1 MGVKVDKIDDNNKKA
16 LKFAFNITDDSST
29 YIQSIF
35 CKNKH
40 DHMMDYNFTI
50 HLYQK
55 NIVHLF
61 NKNES
66 CYNALIN

>member
-40 DHMMDYNFTI
+40 DHMMGLQFYYSSLPKKI
-50 HLYQK
+50 
-55 NIVHLF
+55 
-61 NKNES
+61 
-66 CYNALIN
+66 